1 MECGLSKCDKAT
13 FKRGKLKNSD
23 HVRLEEETI
32 IKDLEQEKVFKYPGV
47 DESSEIQQAK
57 MKQRSKN

>member
-13 FKRGKLKNSD
+13 FSRSKLKNSD
-23 HVRLEEETI
+23 NVRLEEETI
-32 IKDLEQEKVFKYPGV
+32 IKDLEQEKVFKYLGV